1 MKEFF
6 VSVVFVVSSFFG
18 INKNKVE
25 IQSTPVITTVPTQI
39 EIPTI
44 EPTKVS
50 TPSVVIKKTTPI
62 PTKIVIPK
70 TVLNEEILKS
80 VFGFTEIGHINQV
93 LSDPDQVNKY
103 EQEYYQKFKKHPML
117 KIKITDVKKQ
127 YIMPSKNGPVVCT
140 GAQLNSVYDE
150 NAKVEKEIEYQKM
163 DRDCHFGS
171 KQETDE
177 CKEWRRVNDPSK
189 KDKKERTI
197 YDLQREIMKAER
209 SNDNY
214 DGWIEKYCK

>member
-6 VSVVFVVSSFFG
+6 MSVVLVVSSFFEM
-18 INKNKVE
+18 NKTNVE
-25 IQSTPVITTVPTQI
+25 IRPTPVITNVPTQI
-39 EIPTI
+39 EMPTS

-50 TPSVVIKKTTPI
+50 TPSVIIKKITPM
-62 PTKIVIPK
+62 PTKIVKP
-70 TVLNEEILKS
+70 TTSLNEEILKTI
-80 VFGFTEIGHINQV
+80 FGFTEIGQINLVLNDINQV
-93 LSDPDQVNKY
+93 KKY
-103 EQEYYQKFKKHPML
+103 ENEYYQKFKRHPMF
-117 KIKITDVKKQ
+117 KIKTIEVKKQ
-127 YIMPSKNGPVVCT
+127 YIIPSKNGPIVCT
-140 GAQLNSVYDE
+140 GAQLNSIYEE

-171 KQETDE
+171 KQETEE

-214 DGWIEKYCK
+214 DGWTEKYCK